1 MIKRE
6 ERGERR
12 KRENSDAYQN
22 SENDTIGTNMIQ
34 ATPRDPLEVLVG
46 LVTKLRAKRFKEAFN
61 GLLQCIWTKIDFKRI
76 LNNKAQALIYLIH
89 V

>member
-22 SENDTIGTNMIQ
+22 SDNDTIGTNMIQ

-61 GLLQCIWTKIDFKRI
+61 GLL
-76 LNNKAQALIYLIH
+76 
-89 V
+89 